1 MNNELELV
9 VGIEMHCEL
18 KSKAKAFSTG
28 INGFSDTANVFV
40 SPVDMAFPGTLPIVN
55 KTCVKHAVKMAKILN
70 CQIADIMQFD
80 RKNYYYPDLPKGY
93 QITQCTNPVGINGKL
108 EIPVG
113 ERTITVSIHDI
124 HLEEDTASLDH
135 FAKMTTIDYN
145 RAGVPLLEIVTE
157 PCFNSAK
164 EVMAFLEYI
173 RDCYRYCDI
182 SDADTRK
189 GQIRCDV
196 NINLKKDG
204 KYVTPR
210 VEVKGVDFQNIEATI
225 KYEEERQ
232 RKTYLNNEADKLV
245 QETRRFDEA
254 TSTTISMR
262 TKEDAIDYKYFLD
275 PNIPPYKLT
284 KEFIEDA
291 IHEIPVLPLERKKLY
306 METYDLN
313 EYDSNILIKNKEI
326 ADYFEECVKI
336 GIDAKTA
343 ANWITVNI
351 VTELNKDNSSIKDFY
366 IKPFMLKEITDA
378 IHKGTISS
386 KQAKEVFTKA
396 LENKKEPKEFISKEN
411 AQISDEDT
419 IRTLIKEIIAHNEP
433 QKRAYLNGKTN
444 LFDYFVGQVM
454 KETKGK
460 ANPVITK
467 AILKAELE
475 SKED

>member
-1 MNNELELV
+1 MSNELQLI

-18 KSKAKAFSTG
+18 KSNAKAFSKG
-28 INGFSDTANVFV
+28 INGFSDTANVYV

-55 KTCVKHAVKMAKILN
+55 KKCVGHAIKMAHILN
-70 CQIADIMQFD
+70 CKIADVMQFD

-108 EIPVG
+108 EIPVDDK
-113 ERTITVSIHDI
+113 TIEALIHDI

-182 SDADTRK
+182 SDADTKK

-204 KYVTPR
+204 KYITPR
-210 VEVKGVDFQNIEATI
+210 VEIKGVDFQNIEAAI

-232 RKTYLNNEADKLV
+232 REAYFNSRVNELV

-254 TSTTISMR
+254 SNTTISMR
-262 TKEDAIDYKYFLD
+262 AKENAIDYKYFLD
-275 PNIPPYKLT
+275 PNIPPYKLD
-284 KEFIEDA
+284 KKWIEEL
-291 IHEIPVLPLERKKLY
+291 IKEIPKLPLERKKYY
-306 METYDLN
+306 MNDLGLS
-313 EYDSNILIKNKEI
+313 EYDASILIKERNI
-326 ADYFEECVKI
+326 ADYFEKCVII
-336 GIDAKTA
+336 GIDSKVA

-351 VTELNKDNSSIKDFY
+351 VTELNKTSSDINDFFMT
-366 IKPFMLKEITDA
+366 PNMLKQITDA
-378 IHKGTISS
+378 IKDKTLSS
-386 KQAKEVFTKA
+386 KQAKEVFAKA
-396 LENKKEPKEFISKEN
+396 LENKKEPKEFISKDN
-411 AQISDEDT
+411 AQISDENT
-419 IRTLIKEIIAHNEP
+419 LRTMIKDIIANNKE
-433 QKRAYLNGKTN
+433 QQETYLNGRSN

-454 KETKGK
+454 KQTRGK
-460 ANPVITK
+460 ANPVLTK
-467 AILKAELE
+467 QILKEELE
-475 SKED
+475 K

>member
-1 MNNELELV
+1 MNNDLQLV
-9 VGIEMHCEL
+9 IGIEMHCEL
-18 KSKAKAFSTG
+18 KSNAKAFSKG
-28 INGFSDTANVFV
+28 INGFSDTANVYV

-55 KTCVKHAVKMAKILN
+55 KKCVGHAIKMAHILN
-70 CQIADIMQFD
+70 CKIADVMQFD

-93 QITQCTNPVGINGKL
+93 QITQCTNPVGVNGKL
-108 EIPVG
+108 EVPVDDK
-113 ERTITVSIHDI
+113 TIEVLIHDI

-182 SDADTRK
+182 SDADTKK

-210 VEVKGVDFQNIEATI
+210 VEVKGVDFQNIEATV

-232 RKTYLNNEADKLV
+232 REAYLNQTEELI
-245 QETRRFDEA
+245 QETRRFDEG
-254 TSTTISMR
+254 TNTTIGMR

-275 PNIPPYKLT
+275 PNIPPYKLD
-284 KEFIEDA
+284 KGWIDELIN
-291 IHEIPVLPLERKKLY
+291 EIPKLPLERKKHYINDLGLND
-306 METYDLN
+306 YDAG
-313 EYDSNILIKNKEI
+313 ILIKDRNI
-326 ADYFEECVKI
+326 ADYFEKCVII
-336 GIDAKTA
+336 GIDSKVA

-351 VTELNKDNSSIKDFY
+351 VTELNKGNSDIDDFF
-366 IKPFMLKEITDA
+366 IKPEMLKQITDA
-378 IHKGTISS
+378 IKDNTLSN
-386 KQAKEVFTKA
+386 KQAKEVFSKA
-396 LENKKEPKEFISKEN
+396 LEAKKEPKEFISKEN
-411 AQISDEDT
+411 AQISDENVLRSIIQD
-419 IRTLIKEIIAHNEP
+419 IIKNNKTQQE
-433 QKRAYLNGKTN
+433 AYLNGRTN

-454 KETKGK
+454 KQTRGK
-460 ANPVITK
+460 ANPVMTK
-467 AILKAELE
+467 QILKEELE
-475 SKED
+475 K

>member
-1 MNNELELV
+1 MNNDLQLV

-18 KSKAKAFSTG
+18 KSHAKAFSKG

-55 KTCVKHAVKMAKILN
+55 KKCVGHAIKMAHILN
-70 CQIADIMQFD
+70 CKIAEVMQFD

-108 EIPVG
+108 EIPVDD
-113 ERTITVSIHDI
+113 RTIEVLIHDI
-124 HLEEDTASLDH
+124 HLEEDSASLDH

-164 EVMAFLEYI
+164 EVIAFLEYI

-182 SDADTRK
+182 SDVDTKK

-210 VEVKGVDFQNIEATI
+210 VEVKNVNGFQNIEAAI

-232 RKTYLNNEADKLV
+232 KEAYLNNKGEQLV
-245 QETRRFDEA
+245 QETRRFDEDA
-254 TSTTISMR
+254 NTTISMR

-275 PNIPPYKLT
+275 PNIPPYKLEENWI
-284 KEFIEDA
+284 KELIA
-291 IHEIPVLPLERKKLY
+291 EIPKLPLERKKHYINDLG
-306 METYDLN
+306 LN
-313 EYDSNILIKNKEI
+313 EYDASILIKDRNI
-326 ADYFEECVKI
+326 ADYFEKCVI
-336 GIDAKTA
+336 IDIDSKVA

-351 VTELNKDNSSIKDFY
+351 VTELNKTSESIDNFFITPERLKQITEAVKDNT
-366 IKPFMLKEITDA
+366 L
-378 IHKGTISS
+378 SS
-386 KQAKEVFTKA
+386 KQAKEVFAKA
-396 LENKKEPKEFISKEN
+396 LESKKEPKEFISKDN
-411 AQISDEDT
+411 AQISDEET
-419 IRTLIKEIIAHNEP
+419 LRTMIKEIIANNKE
-433 QKRAYLNGKTN
+433 QQQAYLNGRSN

-454 KETKGK
+454 KQTKGK
-460 ANPVITK
+460 ANPVMTK
-467 AILKAELE
+467 QILKEELE
-475 SKED
+475 K

>member
-1 MNNELELV
+1 MNNDLQLV

-18 KSKAKAFSTG
+18 KSHAKAFSKG
-28 INGFSDTANVFV
+28 KNGFSDTANVFV

-55 KTCVKHAVKMAKILN
+55 KKCVGHAIKMAHILN
-70 CQIADIMQFD
+70 CKIAEVMQFD

-93 QITQCTNPVGINGKL
+93 QITQCTNPVGVNGKL
-108 EIPVG
+108 EIPVDDK
-113 ERTITVSIHDI
+113 TIEVLIHDI

-182 SDADTRK
+182 SEADTKK

-210 VEVKGVDFQNIEATI
+210 VEVKGVDFQNIEATV

-232 RKTYLNNEADKLV
+232 KEAYLNKKVEQLV
-245 QETRRFDEA
+245 QETRRFDEG
-254 TSTTISMR
+254 TNTTISMR
-262 TKEDAIDYKYFLD
+262 AKENAIDYKYFLD
-275 PNIPPYKLT
+275 PNIPPYKLEENWI
-284 KEFIEDA
+284 KELIA
-291 IHEIPVLPLERKKLY
+291 EIPTLPLERKKHY
-306 METYDLN
+306 MNDLGLSNYDA
-313 EYDSNILIKNKEI
+313 SILIKDRNI
-326 ADYFEECVKI
+326 ADYFEKCVII
-336 GIDAKTA
+336 GIDSKVA

-351 VTELNKDNSSIKDFY
+351 VTELNKTGESINNFFITPERLKQITEAVKDNT
-366 IKPFMLKEITDA
+366 L
-378 IHKGTISS
+378 SS
-386 KQAKEVFTKA
+386 KQAKEVFAKA
-396 LENKKEPKEFISKEN
+396 LESRKEPKEFISKDN
-411 AQISDEDT
+411 AQISDEET
-419 IRTLIKEIIAHNEP
+419 LRTMIKEIIANNKE
-433 QKRAYLNGKTN
+433 QQQAYLNGRSN

-454 KETKGK
+454 KQTRGK
-460 ANPVITK
+460 ANPVMTK
-467 AILKAELE
+467 QILKEELE
-475 SKED
+475 K

>member
-1 MNNELELV
+1 MNNDLQLV

-18 KSKAKAFSTG
+18 KSNAKAFSKG
-28 INGFSDTANVFV
+28 INGFSDTANVYV

-55 KTCVKHAVKMAKILN
+55 KKCVGHAIKMAHILN
-70 CQIADIMQFD
+70 CKIADVMQFD

-108 EIPVG
+108 EIPVDD
-113 ERTITVSIHDI
+113 RTIEALIHDI

-182 SDADTRK
+182 SDADTKK

-196 NINLKKDG
+196 NINLKKDD
-204 KYVTPR
+204 KYITPR
-210 VEVKGVDFQNIEATI
+210 VEIKGVDFQNIEAAI

-232 RKTYLNNEADKLV
+232 REAYFNSRVNELV

-254 TSTTISMR
+254 SNTTISMR
-262 TKEDAIDYKYFLD
+262 AKENAIDYKYFLD
-275 PNIPPYKLT
+275 PNIPPYKLD
-284 KEFIEDA
+284 KKWIEEL
-291 IHEIPVLPLERKKLY
+291 IKEIPKLPLERKKYY
-306 METYDLN
+306 MNDLGLS
-313 EYDSNILIKNKEI
+313 EYDAGILIKERNI
-326 ADYFEECVKI
+326 ADYFEKCVII
-336 GIDAKTA
+336 GIDSKVA

-351 VTELNKDNSSIKDFY
+351 VTELNKTGSDINDFFMTPNMLKQIMDAIKD
-366 IKPFMLKEITDA
+366 KTL
-378 IHKGTISS
+378 SS
-386 KQAKEVFTKA
+386 KQAKEVFAKA
-396 LENKKEPKEFISKEN
+396 LENKKEPKEFISKDN
-411 AQISDEDT
+411 AQISDENT
-419 IRTLIKEIIAHNEP
+419 LRTMIKDIIANNKE
-433 QKRAYLNGKTN
+433 QQEAYLNGRSN

-454 KETKGK
+454 KQTRGK
-460 ANPVITK
+460 ANPVLTK
-467 AILKAELE
+467 QILKEELE
-475 SKED
+475 K

>member
-1 MNNELELV
+1 MNNDLQLV

-18 KSKAKAFSTG
+18 KSHAKAFSKG

-55 KTCVKHAVKMAKILN
+55 KKCVGHAIKMAHILN
-70 CQIADIMQFD
+70 CKIAEVMQFD

-108 EIPVG
+108 EIPVDD
-113 ERTITVSIHDI
+113 RTIEVLIHDI

-157 PCFNSAK
+157 PCFNSVK

-182 SDADTRK
+182 SDADTKK

-210 VEVKGVDFQNIEATI
+210 VEVKGVDFQNIEATV

-232 RKTYLNNEADKLV
+232 REAYLNNKGEQLV
-245 QETRRFDEA
+245 QETRRFDEG
-254 TSTTISMR
+254 TNTTIGMR
-262 TKEDAIDYKYFLD
+262 NKEDAIDYKYFLD
-275 PNIPPYKLT
+275 PNIPPYKLEENWI
-284 KEFIEDA
+284 KELIA
-291 IHEIPVLPLERKKLY
+291 EIPKLPLERKKHY
-306 METYDLN
+306 MNDLGLN
-313 EYDSNILIKNKEI
+313 EYDASILIKDRNI
-326 ADYFEECVKI
+326 ADYFEKCVI
-336 GIDAKTA
+336 IDIDSKVA

-351 VTELNKDNSSIKDFY
+351 VTELNKTSESIDNFFITPERLKQITEAVKDN
-366 IKPFMLKEITDA
+366 IL
-378 IHKGTISS
+378 SS
-386 KQAKEVFTKA
+386 KQAKEVFAKA
-396 LENKKEPKEFISKEN
+396 LESKKEPKEFISKDN
-411 AQISDEDT
+411 AQISDEET
-419 IRTLIKEIIAHNEP
+419 LRTMIKEIIANNKE
-433 QKRAYLNGKTN
+433 QQQAYLNGRSN

-454 KETKGK
+454 KQTKGK
-460 ANPVITK
+460 ANPVMTK
-467 AILKAELE
+467 QILKEELE
-475 SKED
+475 K

>member
-1 MNNELELV
+1 MSNELQLI

-18 KSKAKAFSTG
+18 KSNAKAFSKG
-28 INGFSDTANVFV
+28 INGFSDTANVYV

-55 KTCVKHAVKMAKILN
+55 KKCVGHAIKMAHILN
-70 CQIADIMQFD
+70 CQIADVMQFD

-93 QITQCTNPVGINGKL
+93 QITQCTNPVGVNGKL
-108 EIPVG
+108 EIPIDDKTLEVL
-113 ERTITVSIHDI
+113 IHDI

-182 SDADTRK
+182 SDADTKK

-210 VEVKGVDFQNIEATI
+210 VEVKGVDFQNIEATV
-225 KYEEERQ
+225 KYEETRQ
-232 RKTYLNNEADKLV
+232 REAYLNNKVDELV
-245 QETRRFDEA
+245 QETRRFDED
-254 TSTTISMR
+254 TNTTIRMR

-275 PNIPPYKLT
+275 PNIPPYKLDKT
-284 KEFIEDA
+284 WIDKLIT
-291 IHEIPVLPLERKKLY
+291 EIPKLPLERKKYYINELGLND
-306 METYDLN
+306 YDA
-313 EYDSNILIKNKEI
+313 SILIKDRNI
-326 ADYFEECVKI
+326 ADYFEKCVIMKI
-336 GIDAKTA
+336 DSKVA

-351 VTELNKDNSSIKDFY
+351 VTELNKDNSSINDFF
-366 IKPFMLKEITDA
+366 ITPEMLKQITDA
-378 IHKGTISS
+378 IKENILSN
-386 KQAKEVFTKA
+386 KQAKEVFSKA
-396 LENKKEPKEFISKEN
+396 LESKKEPKEFISKED
-411 AQISDEDT
+411 AQISDEDVL
-419 IRTLIKEIIAHNEP
+419 RTMIQDIIKNNQT
-433 QKRAYLNGKTN
+433 QKLAYLNGRTN

-454 KETKGK
+454 KQTRGK
-460 ANPVITK
+460 ANPVMTK
-467 AILKAELE
+467 QILKEELE
-475 SKED
+475 K

>member
-1 MNNELELV
+1 MNNDLQLV
-9 VGIEMHCEL
+9 IGIEMHCEL
-18 KSKAKAFSTG
+18 KSNAKAFSKG
-28 INGFSDTANVFV
+28 INGFSDTANVYV

-55 KTCVKHAVKMAKILN
+55 KKCVGHAIKMAHILN
-70 CQIADIMQFD
+70 CKIADVMQFD

-93 QITQCTNPVGINGKL
+93 QITQCTNPVGVNGKL
-108 EIPVG
+108 EVPVDDK
-113 ERTITVSIHDI
+113 TIEVLIHDI

-182 SDADTRK
+182 SDADTKK

-210 VEVKGVDFQNIEATI
+210 VEVKGVDFQNIEATV

-232 RKTYLNNEADKLV
+232 REAYINQTEELI
-245 QETRRFDEA
+245 QETRRFDEG
-254 TSTTISMR
+254 TNTTIGMR

-275 PNIPPYKLT
+275 PNIPPYKLD
-284 KEFIEDA
+284 KGWIDELIN
-291 IHEIPVLPLERKKLY
+291 EIPKLPLERKKHYINDLGLND
-306 METYDLN
+306 YDAG
-313 EYDSNILIKNKEI
+313 ILIKDRNI
-326 ADYFEECVKI
+326 ADYFEKCVII
-336 GIDAKTA
+336 GIDSKVA

-351 VTELNKDNSSIKDFY
+351 VTELNKGNSDIDGFF
-366 IKPFMLKEITDA
+366 IKPEMLKQITDA
-378 IHKGTISS
+378 IKDNTLSN
-386 KQAKEVFTKA
+386 KQAKEVFSKA
-396 LENKKEPKEFISKEN
+396 LEAKKEPKEFISKEN
-411 AQISDEDT
+411 AQISDENVLRSIIQD
-419 IRTLIKEIIAHNEP
+419 IIKNNKTQQE
-433 QKRAYLNGKTN
+433 AYLNGRTN

-454 KETKGK
+454 KQTRGK
-460 ANPVITK
+460 ANPVMTK
-467 AILKAELE
+467 QILKEELE
-475 SKED
+475 K